1 MAGAF
6 KTVIRQYSF
15 SSELQIFPWNPT
27 STAAGLELQR
37 ASESPAEGVTPME
50 GPTRSVSDIGAW
62 GCAFLSP
69 QGAGRPLSGLRPARP
84 HLARACPVPAG

>member
-50 GPTRSVSDIGAW
+50 GPTRRVSDIWAW

-69 QGAGRPLSGLRPARP
+69 QGAGRPLSGLRPAHP

>member
-15 SSELQIFPWNPT
+15 SSELQIFPWTLT
-27 STAAGLELQR
+27 STAAGLECQR
-37 ASESPAEGVTPME
+37 ASESPAEGVILME
-50 GPTRSVSDIGAW
+50 GPTRRVSDVGAW

-69 QGAGRPLSGLRPARP
+69 QGPGRPLPRAEACPD
-84 HLARACPVPAG
+84 LARACPVPAG